1 MSDQVPRRGSGLQAF
16 LMIAA
21 LAASFAVGGYYWYM
35 GSHGTTRLAETGF
48 DVARVESPAPVSNY
62 TAPAAPKSSPMPI
75 AGLPGM
81 QTAGAA
87 APAEQAGQFQRG
99 GGGAAAQPAEP
110 GGPSAA
116 DRAREKEFL
125 AKHGAELKAYEGRVL
140 NPIAQKWFRN
150 NATVRRVDAEFARL
164 PRYMALKR
172 QVDKDH
178 DPYAFARGA
187 IALPEVRAEIT
198 KCLSDPEVWKAA
210 FGMINEALKSPP
222 PKAIYD
228 EAKRFMQHTEG
239 VTDYMANEFV
249 PAAQKNQSA
258 IMGALGPE
266 TDISGLQRLAQDIG
280 PPGAIPAMP
289 AGMNPAAMG
298 ALTGAQPPRR

>member
-1 MSDQVPRRGSGLQAF
+1 MSEQLPRRGSGLQAF

-21 LAASFAVGGYYWYM
+21 LAASCAVGGYYWYTASQ
-35 GSHGTTRLAETGF
+35 GSTRLAETGF
-48 DVARVESPAPVSNY
+48 DVARVEAPAASSY
-62 TAPAAPKSSPMPI
+62 TAPAAPKSSPLPI

-81 QTAGAA
+81 QTAGGA
-87 APAEQAGQFQRG
+87 APAEQSGQFQRG
-99 GGGAAAQPAEP
+99 APSGGGAAASS
-110 GGPSAA
+110 GPSDA
-116 DRAREKEFL
+116 DRAKEKEFL
-125 AKHGAELKAYEGRVL
+125 ARHGAELKAYEGRVL
-140 NPIAQKWFRN
+140 NPIAQRWFRN
-150 NATVRRVDAEFARL
+150 NAAVRKVDAEFARL

-187 IALPEVRAEIT
+187 IALPEVRAEIA
-198 KCLSDPEVWKAA
+198 KCLSDPQVWKAA

-228 EAKRFMQHTEG
+228 EAKRFMTHETT
-239 VTDYMANEFV
+239 VTDYMANDFV

-258 IMGALGPE
+258 IAGALGPD
-266 TDISGLQRLAQDIG
+266 TDITGLQKLAQDIG

-289 AGMNPAAMG
+289 AGLSPAALG
-298 ALTGAQPPRR
+298 ALTGGQPPKR

>member
-1 MSDQVPRRGSGLQAF
+1 MSEQVPRRGSGLQAF

-21 LAASFAVGGYYWYM
+21 LAASCAVGGYYWYTA
-35 GSHGTTRLAETGF
+35 SHGATRLAETGF
-48 DVARVESPAPVSNY
+48 DVARVEAPAPVSSY
-62 TAPAAPKSSPMPI
+62 AAPAAPKSSPMPI
-75 AGLPGM
+75 AGMPGL

-87 APAEQAGQFQRG
+87 AGAEQQAGQFQRG
-99 GGGAAAQPAEP
+99 APSQGGAAAAP
-110 GGPSAA
+110 GPSDA

-140 NPIAQKWFRN
+140 NPIAQRWFRK
-150 NATVRRVDAEFARL
+150 NATVRRVDAEFAKL

-187 IALPEVRAEIT
+187 IALPEVRKEIA
-198 KCLSDPEVWKAA
+198 KCLADPEVWKAA
-210 FGMINEALKSPP
+210 FGMINEALKNPP
-222 PKAIYD
+222 PKDIYD
-228 EAKRFMQHTEG
+228 EAKHFMTHETG

-258 IMGALGPE
+258 IMGALGPD
-266 TDISGLQRLAQDIG
+266 TDISGLQKLAQDIG

-289 AGMNPAAMG
+289 AGMSPAALG
-298 ALTGAQPPRR
+298 ALTGGQPPKR